1 MDYTNMLSNPYITS
15 ITKVLLLLFA
25 AQIAPRAPTY
35 ITDMFKNV
43 YVKIALIAL
52 MLFFTL
58 HDFQYSIIFAI
69 ILVLGMNVA
78 SGRSMLESYVNMEN
92 VADYSKTYTPSQ
104 KYVLLDPKNEIFP
117 GCLNVTESDLLKLF
131 NNDRYKLHTS
141 AQHAFYELLN
151 DKSYVDLK
159 EKERLLNMAKK
170 AGLPYNIEINDENAP
185 YIATLLVNYNFIIS
199 DTCKPPSN

>member
-1 MDYTNMLSNPYITS
+1 MDSTNIVSNPYIIS
-15 ITKVLLLLFA
+15 VTKILLLLFA

-35 ITDMFKNV
+35 FTDMFKNV
-43 YVKIALIAL
+43 YVKIVLIAL

-78 SGRSMLESYVNMEN
+78 SGRSMLESYINMEN
-92 VADYSKTYTPSQ
+92 VSEYSKTYKPVGKFT
-104 KYVLLDPKNEIFP
+104 LLDPKNNIFP
-117 GCLNVTESDLLKLF
+117 GCLNVTQNDLLKLF
-131 NNDRYKLHTS
+131 DNDHYKLHTS
-141 AQHAFYELLN
+141 AQHAYYELLN
-151 DKSYVDLK
+151 DKTFVDLK

-185 YIATLLVNYNFIIS
+185 YIATLLVNYNFIVS
-199 DTCKPPSN
+199 DTCKPPAY